1 MAFVYILESVITMTY
16 SRVTEKDVA
25 ALTDIVTAERVIYP
39 ATVHYDHDQ
48 FKQVRSLPDMAVQPQ
63 TNEEVAAILRYA
75 NEHLIPVTVRGNA
88 TGLMGANVPIE
99 HGIDID
105 MIKMN
110 KVLDYDPD
118 DLTLTVQNGFR
129 IRDINEFLADKPFTY
144 IPAPAMKWATI
155 GGNASTNAG
164 GMRAVKYGTTR
175 EHIRGITAVM
185 VDGTIQ
191 HFGSKTVKNSSGYD
205 LKDVIIGSEG
215 TLAVITELILRLIP
229 RPTINLDVLVPFV
242 DVKKAISVVPKILRA
257 GLVPTGLEFFSRETV
272 EYWESYAHQPFMDHT
287 GGGYLLITF
296 DGHDG
301 TVVQRDLD
309 RAMQIARDNGALA
322 PVLMGDEAHRVAVW
336 ETRNQLL
343 TAIQQ
348 TTTAIDEVDIVVPIS
363 QIPKVLDKVAELQAK
378 EKVSMP
384 NFGHAGDG
392 NLHIYMRKDD
402 YSDEEFAAKVD
413 RIIRQLYATAKAL
426 GGEMSGEHGIGFA
439 REPYFEAY
447 YGKDKVRILQLVKD
461 AFDPNHIL
469 NPHKIF
475 PSVGANKQENRPL
488 TLD

>member
-1 MAFVYILESVITMTY
+1 MTY

-164 GMRAVKYGTTR
+164 GMRAVKYGT
-175 EHIRGITAVM
+175 
-185 VDGTIQ
+185 
-191 HFGSKTVKNSSGYD
+191 
-205 LKDVIIGSEG
+205 
-215 TLAVITELILRLIP
+215 
-229 RPTINLDVLVPFV
+229 
-242 DVKKAISVVPKILRA
+242 
-257 GLVPTGLEFFSRETV
+257 
-272 EYWESYAHQPFMDHT
+272 
-287 GGGYLLITF
+287 
-296 DGHDG
+296 
-301 TVVQRDLD
+301 
-309 RAMQIARDNGALA
+309 
-322 PVLMGDEAHRVAVW
+322 
-336 ETRNQLL
+336 NQLL
-343 TAIQQ
+343 M
-348 TTTAIDEVDIVVPIS
+348 VP
-363 QIPKVLDKVAELQAK
+363 PV
-378 EKVSMP
+378 
-384 NFGHAGDG
+384 H
-392 NLHIYMRKDD
+392 
-402 YSDEEFAAKVD
+402 
-413 RIIRQLYATAKAL
+413 
-426 GGEMSGEHGIGFA
+426 
-439 REPYFEAY
+439 
-447 YGKDKVRILQLVKD
+447 
-461 AFDPNHIL
+461 
-469 NPHKIF
+469 
-475 PSVGANKQENRPL
+475 PL
-488 TLD
+488 TQNQKTKSMKLLAPRSMMNQRLKKNRRHNHQLMKRLVPRSTIKLSK